1 MAIRVK
7 TVEGAVL
14 SLGKRVLFP
23 PHPYAR
29 SVCTGFGI
37 ELGAAAHNPFDLDG
51 SVNAA
56 PEQFDP
62 IYVQSQIDLCG
73 SYALVDVICNGH
85 NIPFPATSV
94 NYCISS
100 HVIEHFPNPI
110 AGFLEWNRILKD
122 DGIVFMIFPKRDALE
137 SDRERNISTLE
148 EIVATY
154 DKYGNMV
161 MRGSAYDMHPDQKNN
176 LENFC
181 YEHFFVYT
189 LDLMVSLITIC
200 NERFNLHWDI
210 FYTEETDAK
219 AGNGHTFVAQKRSC
233 NGLRRFGRRDNC
245 LAN

>member
-14 SLGKRVLFP
+14 SQGRPILFP
-23 PHPYAR
+23 PHAYAR

-37 ELGAAAHNPFDLDG
+37 ELGAAAHNPFELDG

-73 SYALVDVICNGH
+73 KYALVDVICNGH
-85 NIPFPATSV
+85 NIPFPRSSV
-94 NYCISS
+94 NYCINS

-122 DGIVFMIFPKRDALE
+122 DGIVFMIFPKRDALAN
-137 SDRERNISTLE
+137 DRERDISTIE
-148 EIVATY
+148 EIVAVF
-154 DKYGNMV
+154 DKYGDTV
-161 MRGSAYDMHPDQKNN
+161 IFGSAYDPHANRANEDLGP
-176 LENFC
+176 

-189 LDLMVSLITIC
+189 LNLMVSLITLC
-200 NERFNLHWDI
+200 NQRFRLHWDI
-210 FYTEETDAK
+210 IYTEETDSK
-219 AGNGHTFVAQKRSC
+219 VGNGHTVVARKR
-233 NGLRRFGRRDNC
+233 N
-245 LAN
+245 A